1 MSLRIR
7 RGTEA
12 QRLSATF
19 DLGEIAYATDTNKL
33 YVGDGVN
40 VGGKNI
46 LATSAGTGLIWN
58 ATTQRLDFNGSGSGI
73 VNVQA
78 DASPALG
85 GNLNLNNR
93 NITGVGITIN
103 GSTGSITTTGIA
115 SSTITSSIITTLEL
129 ATTQQNFEIKHTNSG
144 ISTTIIRNLPVAAN
158 HTKVKSVTVGDYG
171 TGMTVSVSR
180 NSVASPQATQ
190 PGDALH
196 SEIIESHDGTNYR
209 YSSGIFHIVDPF
221 GTVSTGSVPGAIG
234 LVAWTA
240 NNIADFNKSIWL
252 NSVGRVSINKGP
264 AEAIQA
270 TLDINGFAKLAVLTV
285 APTAPA
291 NGMIAIADG
300 TTWNPAGTGKSVM
313 VVYLGGGWRVSATAP

>member
-12 QRLSATF
+12 QRTGATF
-19 DLGEIAYATDTNKL
+19 DLGEVAWTTDTNKL

-40 VGGKNI
+40 LGGKNI

-58 ATTQRLDFNGSGSGI
+58 PTTQRLDYNGNGVGI
-73 VNVQA
+73 INVQA
-78 DASPALG
+78 DLTPTLG

-93 NITGVGITIN
+93 NIVGTGTIN
-103 GSTGSITTTGIA
+103 ITGS
-115 SSTITSSIITTLEL
+115 ITTLEL
-129 ATTQQNFEIKHTNSG
+129 ATTQQNFEIKNTNSG
-144 ISTTIIRNLPVAAN
+144 VSTTIIRNLPVAAN

-270 TLDINGFAKLAVLTV
+270 TLDINGFVKLAVLTV
-285 APTAPA
+285 APSAPV

-300 TTWNPAGTGKSVM
+300 TSWNPSLAPGKQQM
-313 VVYLGGGWRVSATAP
+313 VVYLGGGWRQIAVQP